1 MTSFTELAPAKINL
15 YLHVTDKRD
24 DGYHLLDSLVA
35 FASVGDR
42 VTVKPAQGLTLTI
55 TGPYANAVPNGPDN
69 LVIKAANL
77 LAQHAGLEADAHI
90 TLEKNLPVASGIGG
104 GSTDAAATLRA
115 LVRLWALELPD
126 EHIRHAADHM
136 GHDLAT
142 RRALETLFTLW
153 RDDLD
158 DDMMGAIALE
168 LGADV
173 PVCLEGRT
181 VFMGG
186 IGEDL
191 HLPPLLPTV
200 WVVLVNCGVAQSTP
214 AVFQARTGDFS
225 PPARFTDTPADASEL
240 AQILGARTNDLAAPA
255 IALAPAIQDV
265 LDAVQGLDGCLLSR
279 MSGSGATCFGL
290 FTTQESAEIAA
301 QSLGDAHPDWWV
313 QAAKIS
319 DDAPV
324 F

>member
-35 FASVGDR
+35 FATVGDR

-55 TGPYANAVPNGPDN
+55 TGPYASAVPNGPDN
-69 LVIKAANL
+69 LVLKAANL
-77 LAQHAGLEADAHI
+77 LAQHAGRAANAHI

-104 GSTDAAATLRA
+104 GSADAAATLRA
-115 LVRLWALELPD
+115 LVKLWALELPD
-126 EHIRHAADHM
+126 EHIRHAADHV
-136 GHDLAT
+136 GHDTGT

-158 DDMMGAIALE
+158 EDMMGAIALE

-191 HLPPLLPTV
+191 HLPPRLPTV
-200 WVVLVNCGVAQSTP
+200 WLVLVNCGVAQSTP

-225 PPARFTDTPADASEL
+225 APARFTDSPGDAAEL
-240 AQILGARTNDLAAPA
+240 AKVLGARTNDLAAPA
-255 IALAPAIQDV
+255 IALTPSIQDV
-265 LDAVQGLDGCLLSR
+265 LDAVQGLDGCLLAR

-290 FTTQESAEIAA
+290 FATKETAESAA
-301 QSLGDAHPDWWV
+301 QNLRGDHPDWWV
-313 QAAKIS
+313 KAGKIS
-319 DDAPV
+319 DDTPV